1 MKLTLTPVSFVNSA
15 KTLEAYFSGMME
27 YAFSCSA
34 ALTDPANSVN
44 AIAATVSNFIETSEL
59 TDEAS

>member
-44 AIAATVSNFIETSEL
+44 AIAATVSNFIETS
-59 TDEAS
+59 